1 MTYEKLK
8 KLIEK
13 YLIPEDVHLVSD
25 SRWECDPTEMDG
37 VYYDIGKNEIV
48 FTQDFDR
55 TDYATKGLR
64 ELRLNVLKYEIG
76 QRVSTP
82 MDGECFVKRIEVNED
97 GSIIYTFADL
107 ETKEPKATFL
117 EEH

>member
-1 MTYEKLK
+1 MTFEKLK
-8 KLIEK
+8 KLIDK
-13 YLIPEDVHLVSD
+13 YNIPEDVHLVSD

-37 VYYDIGKNEIV
+37 VYYDKGKNEIV

-55 TDYATKGLR
+55 TEYADKGLK
-64 ELRLNVLKYEIG
+64 ELRLNVLRYEIG
-76 QRVSTP
+76 QRVLTP
-82 MDGECFVKRIEVNED
+82 MDEECFVQRIEVNED

-107 ETKEPKATFL
+107 ETKEPKETFI